1 MPYCTQCGRQL
12 RDGEKCDCTSS
23 APRQGY
29 SNAQQPY
36 INGYPQQ
43 YGQNM
48 NRGMQ
53 YPPPPNYPPPYEPY
67 PYQYISYPPAK
78 KSNAWIWAIIIPVA
92 IFIAITI
99 AILVPA
105 FRQARE
111 KVSQTD
117 ANSYAYNISKTS
129 GQILSELNK
138 EEENIKGLYI
148 ISSDTE
154 SNVAVPFDTGIFYE
168 RMKEYFDGANE
179 REYFI
184 IVRNGKVEYTAASKS
199 WTDRSE
205 AVASYPSGKTTAK
218 RYDLSGY
225 STKERESDTLDIL
238 YWDAYDQIFSET
250 SD

>member
-12 RDGEKCDCTSS
+12 HDGEKCDCTSAS
-23 APRQGY
+23 PRQGY

-36 INGYPQQ
+36 GYPQQ
-43 YGQNM
+43 YGYP
-48 NRGMQ
+48 Q
-53 YPPPPNYPPPYEPY
+53 YKAPTAPQPYSPQ

-99 AILVPA
+99 AILVPT

-111 KVSQTD
+111 KVRLTD
-117 ANSYAYNISKTS
+117 ANSYAYNISKT
-129 GQILSELNK
+129 GDRVLSELNK
-138 EEENIKGLYI
+138 KEENVKGLYM
-148 ISSDTE
+148 ISSDPE
-154 SNVAVPFDTGIFYE
+154 SNVAVPFDTDIFYE
-168 RMKEYFDGANE
+168 RMKEYFNSADE

-199 WTDRSE
+199 WTNRSE
-205 AVASYPSGKTTAK
+205 TVASYPSGKEAARRYLLNGTAYTEK
-218 RYDLSGY
+218 
-225 STKERESDTLDIL
+225 KSDTLDIL
-238 YWDAYDQIFSET
+238 YWDAYDQIFSVT